1 MKNRTK
7 TSLVFSSPKLPYSN
21 YILLNKTIYCTT
33 YRTTQEV
40 ELMLNNIYQDYIKKL
55 YEYNK

>member
-7 TSLVFSSPKLPYSN
+7 ILLLFSSPKLTYIN
-21 YILLNKTIYCTT
+21 YILFNKTIYCTT
-33 YRTTQEV
+33 YLTSQEV
-40 ELMLNNIYQDYIKKL
+40 KFILNNIYQDYIKKL